1 MHAAGGGIY
10 APRIGPLGPDWQ
22 RAMKLPP
29 NHHFYFEYWVYVP
42 MPEWGEGKYLSLQFH
57 DGAIVTEHGVEYY
70 YPPPIKIHL
79 IH

>member
-1 MHAAGGGIY
+1 MHAAGAGIY

-22 RAMKLPP
+22 RDKILPL

-57 DGAIVTEHGVEYY
+57 DGPLPLKAELNIS
-70 YPPPIKIHL
+70 IHRPWRFT
-79 IH
+79 

>member
-22 RAMKLPP
+22 RDMTLPP

-57 DGAIVTEHGVEYY
+57 DGAIATESGVEYF
-70 YPPPIKIHL
+70 YPPPLEIHL
-79 IH
+79 IK

>member
-1 MHAAGGGIY
+1 MHAAGAGIY

-22 RAMKLPP
+22 RDMTLPP

-57 DGAIVTEHGVEYY
+57 DGAIATESGVKYF
-70 YPPPIKIHL
+70 YPPPLEIHL
-79 IH
+79 IK